1 MMKFLQRLGVLLI
14 VVTGACI
21 DESAT
26 MPEPVGLPAPA
37 FNVAITLCERSLTQ
51 TDGDLLITRVY
62 TALGGADA
70 TTARAQWVIINSTS
84 STATQKRNA
93 AWALA
98 DNVLTA
104 KQNGGYPSSTD
115 MTRLINVSFC
125 LGGVTGVG
133 FPGGDGWVVQP
144 GENTAQLPLINSGQ
158 YAGFVLPAN
167 TVTAT
172 TGPRLFAIS
181 PSTATLNTPLDV
193 YGTAQEFS
201 SYPSAAYPNGI
212 YVGLCAGVSATANV
226 SPNQLSLGH
235 NLGNGTFE
243 VLPPSPTSVSWATLL
258 ECLPGISL
266 QTASTGCETYYAG
279 SEPSPAWADRLWAML
294 LPSKAHAA
302 TITEGCAGVG
312 GLVSNLSPVRPVDP
326 RLEVVPPAGLGTS
339 AAAGY
344 PVWGSPSVIV
354 RTPTRKTPV
363 AGVRVT
369 FSLTS
374 GTGGLLP
381 TGVVNTDATGTAT
394 KTFWTLS
401 TAANPASTL
410 RMRPDTATGTPAVKG
425 VAFTPAF
432 IDLNGTATGA
442 APAVTRIAFNRV
454 PSATIARAGATDSV
468 RVTVYTGSSS
478 TAIATNYNGPVTF
491 TSATGALAG
500 QTTVQ
505 AVAGVAR
512 ALLTFQKV
520 GSRQTLTATAAHGTR
535 TYTASATF
543 TVTAADTASARIVRV
558 GTTALSAATGASLSG
573 SGTPKVRVED
583 QYGNLIASRNVFFRA
598 GNNSSA
604 VTPTT
609 SLSTGTSTAGV
620 GPTAWPIQ
628 FGLNTLVA
636 SMDATLSTTN
646 PNRWIEIPATG
657 TATAASGDVYK
668 ACEPGGSTP
677 TYLNVAT
684 YAPRLGNLSQTDQ
697 LQKITNVKLFLNS
710 PGTPGRVGVR
720 LTIKA
725 YNGTTLTSSA
735 VAPDVQVAFRGT
747 ASEQKEV
754 NFVFATPFDLAG
766 DQTVIFQATSLAT
779 GRTVN
784 YVASVPDRTSCD
796 FNSVAHATPTGT
808 AFAPTA
814 AIRVIAKQY

>member
-1 MMKFLQRLGVLLI
+1 MNRILKRLPFLAVILS
-14 VVTGACI
+14 GACI

-26 MPEPVGLPAPA
+26 MPEPAGLPMPV
-37 FNVAITLCERSLTQ
+37 FNVAITQCERALTLA
-51 TDGDLLITRVY
+51 DGNLLISRVY
-62 TALGGADA
+62 LALGGANA
-70 TTARAQWVIINSTS
+70 TTAQTQWQIINSTS

-93 AWALA
+93 AWVLA
-98 DNVLTA
+98 DDVLSV
-104 KQNGGYPSSTD
+104 KQAGSYPSSTD

-125 LGGVTGVG
+125 LGGVSGVG

-144 GENTAQLPLINSGQ
+144 GENAAQLPLINSGA

-167 TVTAT
+167 TVTTT

-181 PSTATLNTPLDV
+181 PSIATLNTPLDV

-201 SYPSAAYPNGI
+201 SYPQASFPNGV
-212 YVGLCAGVSATANV
+212 YVGLCGGVSPIANV
-226 SPNQLSLGH
+226 SPEQLSLGH

-258 ECLPGISL
+258 NCLPGISIA
-266 QTASTGCETYYAG
+266 TSSTGCETYYAG
-279 SEPSPAWADRLWAML
+279 TTPSSWSDRLWAVL
-294 LPSKAHAA
+294 LPRKAQAA
-302 TITEGCAGVG
+302 TITGGCAGVG
-312 GLVSNLSPVRPVDP
+312 GTLSTLSPVRPVDP
-326 RLEVVPPAGLGTS
+326 RLEVVAPAGLGTS

-344 PVWGSPSVIV
+344 PVWASPSVIV
-354 RTPTRKTPV
+354 QTPTRKTPV

-381 TGVVNTDATGTAT
+381 TGVVSTDATGKAT

-425 VAFTPAF
+425 VIFTPAF
-432 IDLNGTATGA
+432 VDLTGTATSA
-442 APAVTRIAFNRV
+442 APAVTRVAFNRL
-454 PSATIARAGATDSV
+454 PTATIARAGSTDSV
-468 RVTVYTGSSS
+468 RVTVYKGST
-478 TAIATNYNGPVTF
+478 TADVATNYNGPVTF
-491 TSATGALAG
+491 TSTTGAIGG

-505 AVAGVAR
+505 AVNGVAK
-512 ALLTFQKV
+512 ATLAFLKV

-573 SGTPKVRVED
+573 TGAPKVRVED
-583 QYGNLIASRNVFFRA
+583 QYGNLVTNRSVYFRA

-604 VTPTT
+604 VAPTT
-609 SLSTGTSTAGV
+609 AVSTGTATGGI

-636 SMDATLSTTN
+636 SMDATLSTNN

-657 TATAASGDVYK
+657 TATATAGDVYK
-668 ACEPGGSTP
+668 ACEPGGSVP

-710 PGTPGRVGVR
+710 SGTPGRVGVR

-754 NFVFATPFDLAG
+754 NFIFATPFDLAG